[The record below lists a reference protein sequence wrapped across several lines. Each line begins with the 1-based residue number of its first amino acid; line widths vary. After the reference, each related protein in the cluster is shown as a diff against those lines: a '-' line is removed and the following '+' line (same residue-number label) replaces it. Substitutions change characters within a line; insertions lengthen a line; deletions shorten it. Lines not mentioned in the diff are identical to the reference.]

1 VVTSKLQPPPEMI
14 ACEKVT
20 VKINA
25 QCLLSRISET
35 ITLSFWVCLP
45 FVSSHAHYAQARPPA
60 TGDRHLSAE
69 IANATEGPVHNNLLN
84 DAEGPDAEGPVH
96 NNLLSDAEGP
106 NAEGP
111 VHKVM
116 QKVLM
121 QKALY
126 TTTYSV
132 MQKVLMQK
140 ALYTTTYSVM
150 QNIGHLVFLLWWT
163 NFAVLGA

>member
-1 VVTSKLQPPPEMI
+1 MI

-96 NNLLSDAEGP
+96 NNLLSDAEHRPLGFP
-106 NAEGP
+106 SVVDKFCSTWCLTDCVP
-111 VHKVM
+111 FF
-116 QKVLM
+116 
-121 QKALY
+121 
-126 TTTYSV
+126 TYGV
-132 MQKVLMQK
+132 K
-140 ALYTTTYSVM
+140 
-150 QNIGHLVFLLWWT
+150 
-163 NFAVLGA
+163 